1 MIGRKGRDV
10 PLHSKEVGTKEVNLH
25 GVLTMD
31 EKDSVPWSMNLH
43 QGHFKEVGLIQNQEI
58 MMLNNFKIN

>member
-1 MIGRKGRDV
+1 MIGRKGRDI

-31 EKDSVPWSMNLH
+31 EKDSVPLST
-43 QGHFKEVGLIQNQEI
+43 
-58 MMLNNFKIN
+58 NFASRSPQRGGINTKPRDHDA

>member
-1 MIGRKGRDV
+1 MVGRKGQDI

-31 EKDSVPWSMNLH
+31 EKDSVPWSMNFASRSP
-43 QGHFKEVGLIQNQEI
+43 QRGGTNTIPRDYDA
-58 MMLNNFKIN
+58 

>member
-31 EKDSVPWSMNLH
+31 EKDSVPWSMNFASRSLQRGGTNTKPRDH
-43 QGHFKEVGLIQNQEI
+43 DA
-58 MMLNNFKIN
+58 